1 MQENEKRE
9 EMSLETPEREWANWI
24 ENNQRNKQQDNKN
37 VKKKGTSKIDLN
49 SEVIPGGLNKKDIG
63 KTKQLGLRLSL

>member
-37 VKKKGTSKIDLN
+37 VKKKETSKIDLN
-49 SEVIPGGLNKKDIG
+49 SEVISGGLNKKDTG